1 MQLLY
6 LGGKNR
12 KGSEERGKEIG
23 ACRGL
28 SGEEFWCCLL
38 PARSSR
44 GGVHLGRPVLGRAT
58 MRGVSHGGCAARER
72 ELGRAAAE
80 CSQRFFLSAV
90 NGKFHGD
97 VINQRRSNFQCYS
110 SKVESFDGIFL
121 NSESFSGMNLNF
133 PNF

>member
-1 MQLLY
+1 MDITRRKGKKGLQLLY

-28 SGEEFWCCLL
+28 SGEEFWCCFL

-58 MRGVSHGGCAARER
+58 MRGVSHSGRAARER
-72 ELGRAAAE
+72 KLGRAAGE

-90 NGKFHGD
+90 NGKFTEM
-97 VINQRRSNFQCYS
+97 VQISNGATFNA
-110 SKVESFDGIFL
+110 IFL
-121 NSESFSGMNLNF
+121 KLDLLIVFF
-133 PNF
+133 